1 MFQDQLAVSRR
12 GLVAGAA
19 AAAGVAAVA
28 SLAPAVAGADE
39 VAVVVDAPAWLDA
52 APGHSDDECSEV
64 VDVDVLVVGAGCSGL
79 PAAVTA
85 AEEGAKV
92 MLVDRMEQ
100 GFGIRCSALGAV
112 DSSIQQELGVTID
125 KMDILND
132 IARYADGQCDM
143 RIWKMWADE
152 SGEAVSW
159 YIDHCNESGAVYVEN
174 EYNMPEGTRY
184 RCWPTGHASLGVE
197 MKWAAEHAMLDYFI
211 NYLEGFDGCEHRG
224 TTKLD
229 ELIVEDG
236 KVVGAYLSTG
246 EDFEDVIRVNAA
258 KGVVVATGGYV
269 LNGDMM
275 QALQPETFK
284 SLASFFTSSQVYG
297 EGIKACMNAG
307 AKFEETHTSLVFDR
321 GAVHADVELGNPF
334 SGNTGANCLQSQP
347 FLKVNQYGE
356 RFCNESSPY
365 DYVFHA
371 ASKFPN
377 RAWYPIWDANFLD
390 DVDRFHTVGCSTQL
404 LRDGGDHLMGNPP
417 EMVTG
422 AVESAVEEGTVI
434 KADTIEELAEGL
446 GLPAETLAA
455 TVERYNELFDAG
467 YDEDFGKDAFRL
479 SAIKEPPFYGLKLGG
494 TALCTFDGIEITPDC
509 EARGVNGEVI
519 EGLYVIGNDAGNKY
533 NKTYPNFAAGLN
545 AGLCVTM
552 GRHVGKLLAGK

>member
-1 MFQDQLAVSRR
+1 MPCGPRSPSDQRPGLDQVDELLLAVH
-12 GLVAGAA
+12 A
-19 AAAGVAAVA
+19 
-28 SLAPAVAGADE
+28 
-39 VAVVVDAPAWLDA
+39 
-52 APGHSDDECSEV
+52 DDECSEV

-79 PAAVTA
+79 PAAVTT

-100 GFGIRCSALGAV
+100 GFGIRCSALGAI

-152 SGEAVSW
+152 SGDAVSW
-159 YIDHCNESGAVYVEN
+159 YIDHCNQSGAVYVEN

-229 ELIVEDG
+229 ELIVGDG
-236 KVVGAYLSTG
+236 KVVGAYLATG
-246 EDFEDVIRVNAA
+246 EDFDDVIRVNAA

-284 SLASFFTSSQVYG
+284 SLASFFTQSQVYG

-307 AKFEETHTSLVFDR
+307 AKFEETHTALVFDR

-334 SGNTGANCLQSQP
+334 SGNAGQNS
-347 FLKVNQYGE
+347 
-356 RFCNESSPY
+356 
-365 DYVFHA
+365 
-371 ASKFPN
+371 
-377 RAWYPIWDANFLD
+377 
-390 DVDRFHTVGCSTQL
+390 QL
-404 LRDGGDHLMGNPP
+404 LREGGDHLMGNEP
-417 EMVTG
+417 E
-422 AVESAVEEGTVI
+422 AVVGSAEAAVEEGTCI

-446 GLPAETLAA
+446 GLPAETLVA
-455 TVERYNELFDAG
+455 TVERYNELVDAG

-494 TALCTFDGIEITPDC
+494 TCLCTFDGIEITPDC

-552 GRHVGKLLAGK
+552 GRHVGKLLAAK